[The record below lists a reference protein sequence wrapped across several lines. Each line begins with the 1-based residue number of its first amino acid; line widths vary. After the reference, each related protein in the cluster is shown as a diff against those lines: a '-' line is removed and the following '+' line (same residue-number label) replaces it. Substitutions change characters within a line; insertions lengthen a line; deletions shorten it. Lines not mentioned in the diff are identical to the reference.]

1 MSPRYVR
8 AHVPHSFFGIVLCF
22 LRLVRDWPS
31 WKCFAFCLEFRGE
44 EKYMSV
50 SENSG
55 YWMINLELYQN
66 APSKASQV
74 QSPSPGPH
82 QEFIE
87 AMTELSITVSL
98 LSISAFLIRLSWII
112 RGFIYFNRHLLDS
125 WKESLATKEQ
135 ELNII
140 WLISHCRVPNWAEGR
155 EAEEVCPE
163 DSWSHVERKLS
174 REKAAFISYFKTCVN
189 HCCFFFPFV
198 TYVDIFCTDD
208 VGEEMTFYIYFWDLV
223 LNHSHQ
229 KLFIC
234 LLMLLLETL
243 ENVSTEDKLYYY
255 YY

>member
-1 MSPRYVR
+1 MNLRCVR
-8 AHVPHSFFGIVLCF
+8 AHVPHSYFVFHVLKASEKLALMEVLCI
-22 LRLVRDWPS
+22 LPCVLGRGNIPS
-31 WKCFAFCLEFRGE
+31 L
-44 EKYMSV
+44 
-50 SENSG
+50 SENPG
-55 YWMINLELYQN
+55 YWVINLELYQN

-140 WLISHCRVPNWAEGR
+140 WLILHCIESQTEQG
-155 EAEEVCPE
+155 EERL
-163 DSWSHVERKLS
+163 RKFVQSSPVIQCRKGAFS
-174 REKAAFISYFKTCVN
+174 REHSISSVIFQGLRQSLLL
-189 HCCFFFPFV
+189 FFPFV

-208 VGEEMTFYIYFWDLV
+208 VGEEMAFYIYIWDLF
-223 LNHSHQ
+223 LNHS
-229 KLFIC
+229 
-234 LLMLLLETL
+234 
-243 ENVSTEDKLYYY
+243 Y
-255 YY
+255 

>member
-1 MSPRYVR
+1 MLEISSV
-8 AHVPHSFFGIVLCF
+8 HSILPSEAKNCKQAWCSHESKIGQGSCTSFIFWYCFVFYKAREKLALRKVLCI
-22 LRLVRDWPS
+22 LPCILGGGKVP
-31 WKCFAFCLEFRGE
+31 
-44 EKYMSV
+44 SV
-50 SENSG
+50 SENPG
-55 YWMINLELYQN
+55 YWVINLELYQN

-140 WLISHCRVPNWAEGR
+140 WLISHCRESQTEQR
-155 EAEEVCPE
+155 E
-163 DSWSHVERKLS
+163 ERLRKFVQ
-174 REKAAFISYFKTCVN
+174 RTPVIPRRKGAFSGERSISFLLFQDL
-189 HCCFFFPFV
+189 HQSLLLFFPFV

-208 VGEEMTFYIYFWDLV
+208 VGEEMAFYIYFWDLF
-223 LNHSHQ
+223 LNH
-229 KLFIC
+229 F
-234 LLMLLLETL
+234 
-243 ENVSTEDKLYYY
+243 Y
-255 YY
+255 